1 MNTNTT
7 ELVNEIYKEAERI
20 DISLILALYYP
31 KHSVAIPLTTKICD
45 MDIESLELS
54 VRSYNCLKRAGI
66 ANVRELVAIIHNGE
80 FMRIRNLG
88 KKSRIEI
95 QEKLLDI
102 GYAALSRDEKVE
114 FIIDTVER
122 NKDNFRTEPINIDD
136 VNFDID

>member
-1 MNTNTT
+1 MNTNTM

-102 GYAALSRDEKVE
+102 GYAALNRDEKVE

-122 NKDNFRTEPINIDD
+122 NKDNFRTEPINLDE